1 MSIDW
6 SQYEPVE
13 FYDELIS
20 PSCNPRLAGRKIAS
34 YLKQLSLEERIPRTL
49 SAKQW
54 AATARGLKQRL
65 SALNMFI
72 NDLYHERHIINEGV
86 VPAHLIDRG

>member
-34 YLKQLSLEERIPRTL
+34 YLKQLSLEELIPRSL
-49 SAKQW
+49 SAKQ
-54 AATARGLKQRL
+54 
-65 SALNMFI
+65 
-72 NDLYHERHIINEGV
+72 
-86 VPAHLIDRG
+86 